1 MKKITGILFVLTAL
15 FVFVNISAAQ
25 IADVPTPERQAER
38 MTEVMSKRLDLS
50 EQQTQQVLD
59 LNLKLAQKE
68 AELLNNEE
76 LDFFERLEMLKG
88 ISTTRAEKLRD
99 ILNDQQYEK
108 YHSLNHFYKST
119 LKKN

>member
-1 MKKITGILFVLTAL
+1 MKKFAGFLFVLITL
-15 FVFVNISAAQ
+15 FVFVHTSAAQ

-68 AELLNNEE
+68 TGLLDNEE
-76 LDFFERLEMLKG
+76 LDFFERLEKLKG
-88 ISTTRAEKLRD
+88 ISTTREDKLQD

-108 YHSLNHFYKST
+108 YHSLNHRTRK
-119 LKKN
+119 